1 MNFCVN
7 FTQLTLPESEQR
19 ERERVA
25 VCVAPFCGTSKSA
38 QLLPG
43 KNAETARKRKS
54 QWQQHRHRQL
64 IQLPCTLSARYDD
77 ISCADQRHTLT
88 LTLQLPLDEPCLGQA
103 KRSQNARREQPRASS
118 QATCGTSGARIKEGE
133 GERWQRRGSRGKCSV
148 AQAAREAARLLSLS
162 KIHIRNC

>member
-1 MNFCVN
+1 MANGLRIPCGATTARHSGAFAEFLCK
-7 FTQLTLPESEQR
+7 FHSIDIAR
-19 ERERVA
+19 KRAERERVSCWGKVA

-64 IQLPCTLSARYDD
+64 IQLPCTPSVRYDD

-88 LTLQLPLDEPCLGQA
+88 LTLQLPMDEPCLGQA

-118 QATCGTSGARIKEGE
+118 QATCGTSKDERRRKKE
-133 GERWQRRGSRGKCSV
+133 
-148 AQAAREAARLLSLS
+148 
-162 KIHIRNC
+162 